1 MEPAVPVFRTAV
13 LESENDVERRLQD
26 WGLTR
31 GQFIE
36 IAKAAKTWA
45 DDASPLMPLNAPGT
59 LAYIFGVQE
68 LRRQLIDRNWHSD
81 RTSGIEAVVNRALG
95 LRIGFHNV
103 DQACDTLLPPHPRSA
118 KGTASENLCG
128 PNLFQHFGV
137 EPGPLTAVSDDG
149 IATYYV
155 MVGEDGSVELSCPV
169 ILDGTYRHFHE
180 RLFIF
185 RPSETWE
192 NEMDPETGPID
203 EFDVEV
209 SFKE

>member
-1 MEPAVPVFRTAV
+1 MPTFRTAV
-13 LESENDVERRLQD
+13 LDSENDVERRLQD

-31 GQFIE
+31 EQFIE
-36 IAKAAKTWA
+36 IAKMATSWA

-68 LRRQLIDRNWHSD
+68 LRRQLIGGGWHPD
-81 RTSGIEAVVNRALG
+81 RTGNVEAVINRSLG

-103 DQACDTLLPPHPRSA
+103 DRACDTIFPPHPRSA
-118 KGTASENLCG
+118 KGSASENLCG

-149 IATYYV
+149 TATYYV
-155 MVGEDGSVELSCPV
+155 MVGEDGSVELSHPV

-180 RLFIF
+180 RIFVF
-185 RPSETWE
+185 RPSGTWE
-192 NEMDPETGPID
+192 SEMDPETGPIED
-203 EFDVEV
+203 FDVEV